1 MNRVI
6 FSDNGTLTE
15 YTSELIN
22 KGDNV
27 DFTMVAAED
36 AIYISSPLPLRSLNF
51 NVSTANDTS
60 TSLGVAFWNGSEFK
74 SVVNVLDET
83 IYYTESGRL
92 TWTAGKN
99 DSWQLEDTEDIAD
112 LSSLYIYDQYWVKI
126 TVGDD
131 CTFSLD
137 YINNIFSDDVSLF
150 MEYPGLNSSS
160 ALAAFASG
168 KTDWV
173 DQHKIASDLI
183 INDLINRGRIN
194 KAAQILEPSELK
206 LLSHPK
212 VAELVYRGLDDAD
225 LALSSNEEYTK
236 RLNSIPLI
244 VDSNNNGKVD
254 PEESESTKKEIWMT
268 R

>member
-1 MNRVI
+1 MNRVY

-15 YTSELIN
+15 HTSSLIN
-22 KGDNV
+22 KGNNV
-27 DFTMVAAED
+27 DLVMVAAED

-51 NVSTANDTS
+51 NVSTGNDTA

-83 IYYTESGRL
+83 IYFTESGRL
-92 TWTAGKN
+92 TWTTGKN
-99 DSWQLEDTEDIAD
+99 DSWQMEDTEDITE
-112 LSSLYIYDQYWVKI
+112 LSTLYVYDQYWIKI
-126 TVGDD
+126 TVADD

-160 ALAAFASG
+160 ALTAFATG
-168 KTDWV
+168 KTDWA

-183 INDLINRGRIN
+183 INDLINRGRIE
-194 KAAQILEPSELK
+194 KAAQLLEPSELK

-225 LALSSNEEYTK
+225 LALSSNEEYSK
-236 RLNSIPLI
+236 RLKSIPLI
-244 VDSNNNGKVD
+244 VDANKDGKVD
-254 PEESESTKKEIWMT
+254 LEESQNTKVEIWMT